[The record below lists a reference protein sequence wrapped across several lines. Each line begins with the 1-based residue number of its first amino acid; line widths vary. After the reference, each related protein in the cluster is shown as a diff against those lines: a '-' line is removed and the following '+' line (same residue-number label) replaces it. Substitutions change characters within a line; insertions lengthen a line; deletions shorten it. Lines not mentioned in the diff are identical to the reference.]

1 MNYPGDKSRNYN
13 DGDVDSYLG
22 NDQSINISHDAIA
35 PEAQSLSYQQPCSPC
50 GRPNLLLNIK
60 M

>member
-13 DGDVDSYLG
+13 DGNVDSYLR
-22 NDQSINISHDAIA
+22 NDQPINISHDAPA
-35 PEAQSLSYQQPCSPC
+35 PEALSLSYQQPCSPC
-50 GRPNLLLNIK
+50 GRRNLLLSIK